1 MAWIDDF
8 TIDSTRKTIRH
19 TSGTVVYSVNV
30 QYSAIK
36 DWEDDPANMTHPV
49 AMTAQTPT
57 EYTFTNGWFFDN
69 PSSTFLNGGAITT
82 SGYLNEIQRVVTTN
96 AGTDPIA
103 SDLGK
108 VVTAAGGGTAGILLH
123 YDLDENDDASSV
135 NVWYCRAGD
144 GVAYSGAMTIA
155 AGTGAQTV
163 STSVDG
169 EEIWTNVFSFG
180 VLGATTN
187 PQFYIEQIL
196 NALDHRVIEWVA
208 NSNFSRGA
216 MDVLI
221 RTQVEGDTAQG
232 LDNLL
237 ITIRQSG
244 TTYDSSEQ
252 TLNGQ
257 RNPFALN
264 TADDPD
270 NLTSEWYVLFDGE
283 TGTDIAV
290 GDTITADSKAWYAE
304 VVEVVY
310 FTDTLSGYMGLRGL
324 NESIDAVADND
335 VFTSSGTGTASIN
348 GTAGDKIVGYDAEAV
363 AMTTLGQVVTGSGGS
378 TAKAIL
384 KGIDDNGTNG
394 FLCLGVHSTIDY
406 AEDITYYEL
415 FQNDD
420 TLTGTTEGSLT
431 LDLVGGASPANKQ
444 LATSGLKGKI
454 EFVFHHGELEMASNN
469 LTVGMHVTQVT
480 SGATAIVTDVTGTT
494 VGFGNTSLDLTIL
507 TADIVNDDDSASLGT
522 PDNVTAW
529 VDDHTT
535 SKAFSQATLKN
546 YDVVVLLN
554 GETVQRGYEFAKFLT
569 GDGNVTQFNKYNLDS
584 AVLVRTPVDG
594 QFYLSAYFDIDTP
607 ANTYDK
613 VGKRSAPLGT
623 FAGGTWFTARGI
635 WLEDVSGADAIKFQL
650 IDSDNVVQN
659 PPNFVQIQTTN
670 NIALDQQGVYED
682 DGTGLVKKDQ
692 YNSHATFNGIGTS
705 AFDTDGTPAIS
716 LDSPATGWLIV
727 IDDSSVS
734 GQVREHAYYYDS
746 FSGDIFTLDPI
757 ADSIGTA
764 GAGGLV
770 HTNSGRNFTTD
781 GVRAGMTVRNV
792 TDGSI
797 GIIATVG
804 TTTFTVKQLE
814 GRGSNDFATSDNVE
828 INKLVVTYVA
838 ADTAFVPYIS
848 ENNPSGTT
856 TEVTVIYVADKVL
869 LSVTRQKG
877 IIFAT
882 EAASN
887 LTSTGADIPVVRTAD
902 TIAT

>member
-36 DWEDDPANMTHPV
+36 DWEDDPANMTHQV

-57 EYTFTNGWFFDN
+57 EYTVVNGWFIDN
-69 PSSTFLNGGAITT
+69 PSTTFLNGGAIKT
-82 SGYLNEIQRVVTTN
+82 SGYLNEIQRVVTTA
-96 AGTDPIA
+96 AGTSPIA
-103 SDLGK
+103 GDLGK
-108 VVTAAGGGTAGILLH
+108 VVTAAGGGTPGILLH
-123 YDLDENDDASSV
+123 FDLDENDDGTLV

-144 GVAYSGAMTIA
+144 GTAYSGAMTIA

-196 NALDHRVIEWVA
+196 NGADHRLIEWVA
-208 NSNFSRGA
+208 NSNFSRGN
-216 MDVLI
+216 MDVLV

-237 ITIRQSG
+237 ITVRQPG

-304 VVEVVY
+304 VTEVVY
-310 FTDTLSGYMGLRGL
+310 FAGAVSGYMGLRGL

-363 AMTTLGQVVTGSGGS
+363 AMTTLGQIVTGGTSG
-378 TAKAIL
+378 AKSIL

-406 AEDITYYEL
+406 AEDTTYYDL
-415 FQNDD
+415 YVNDEVV
-420 TLTGTTEGSLT
+420 TGATEGNLT
-431 LDLVGGASPANKQ
+431 LDLTGGASPADKQ
-444 LATSGLKGKI
+444 LATSGLTGKI

-480 SGATAIVTDVTGTT
+480 SGATGIVTDVTGTT
-494 VGFGNTSLDLTIL
+494 VGFGNTSLDFTIL
-507 TADIVNDDDSASLGT
+507 TADIVNDDDSAALGT

-535 SKAFSQATLKN
+535 QKAFSQATLKN
-546 YDVVVLLN
+546 YDVVVFLN

-569 GDGNVTQFNKYNLDS
+569 GDGNTTQFNKYDLIS
-584 AVLVRTPVDG
+584 AALVRTPVNG
-594 QFYLSAYFDIDTP
+594 QFYLSAYKDQDTP
-607 ANTYDK
+607 TNTYDK

-623 FAGGTWFTARGI
+623 FAGGTWFTARGL
-635 WLEDVSGADAIKFQL
+635 WLQDVAGADAIKFQL

-670 NIALDQQGVYED
+670 NAVGDQQGVYED
-682 DGTGLVKKDQ
+682 DGTGLVKKTQ
-692 YNSHATFNGIGTS
+692 YNSHATNNAIATS
-705 AFDTDGTPAIS
+705 FFDTDGTPAIS
-716 LDSPATGWLIV
+716 LDSPPTGWLIV
-727 IDDSSVS
+727 VDDSSTS

-764 GAGGLV
+764 GAGGLI
-770 HTNSGRNFTTD
+770 HTNAGRNFTTD
-781 GVRAGMTVRNV
+781 GVRPGMTVRNV

-797 GIIATVG
+797 GIIASVG
-804 TTTFTVKQLE
+804 TTTFTVKQL
-814 GRGSNDFATSDNVE
+814 
-828 INKLVVTYVA
+828 
-838 ADTAFVPYIS
+838 
-848 ENNPSGTT
+848 
-856 TEVTVIYVADKVL
+856 
-869 LSVTRQKG
+869 
-877 IIFAT
+877 
-882 EAASN
+882 
-887 LTSTGADIPVVRTAD
+887 
-902 TIAT
+902 